1 MAIYHEFGDTWNPM
15 PGSKLHEKEIQL
27 CKRMED
33 GKADYEASVQYINSL
48 QQDMIGS
55 QLPKVCIN

>member
-1 MAIYHEFGDTWNPM
+1 M

>member
-1 MAIYHEFGDTWNPM
+1 M

-33 GKADYEASVQYINSL
+33 GKAEYEAAVQHINSL
-48 QQDMIGS
+48 QQDMIGR
-55 QLPKVCIN
+55 QLPQVQISYYTRTCM

>member
-1 MAIYHEFGDTWNPM
+1 M

-33 GKADYEASVQYINSL
+33 GKTEYEASVRYINSL
-48 QQDMIGS
+48 QQDMLGS
-55 QLPKVCIN
+55 QLPKVQIHCRLHNNGHVCM

>member
-1 MAIYHEFGDTWNPM
+1 M
-15 PGSKLHEKEIQL
+15 PGSKLHEKEIHL

-33 GKADYEASVQYINSL
+33 GKAEYEASVQHINSL

-55 QLPKVCIN
+55 QLPKVQIDTIIMMNGHIMCL